1 MSSDSHAAPAERSH
15 GLSRPQLVHGSV
27 NSGALPIQRILVIED
42 HVNLANLVRLHLER
56 EGFAVAVAHDG
67 NSGYLQ
73 ATTEKFDLIVLDVS
87 LPGMDGLSICSKLR
101 SEGINSRILILSA
114 RFTEADRV
122 AGLDAGADDYVS
134 KPFGVSEFL
143 ARVRAQL
150 RRQDPRIEGSAAHAT
165 ATILSYGDIL
175 IEEESRSVSV
185 AGKRVSLTATEFN
198 LLWIL
203 ARNPGR
209 IFTRSQLLDL
219 VWSEDY
225 SGLDN
230 TVKSHINRLRSKVEP
245 DPTHPIYIMTVWGVG
260 YRFGSE
266 CRE

>member
-1 MSSDSHAAPAERSH
+1 MLSDNHAAPADRSH
-15 GLSRPQLVHGSV
+15 APPRPRLVHGAV
-27 NSGALPIQRILVIED
+27 NSVEVPLQRILVIED
-42 HVNLANLVRLHLER
+42 HVNLANLVRMHLER
-56 EGFAVAVAHDG
+56 EGFEVAVAHDG

-73 ATTEKFDLIVLDVS
+73 AAAEKFDLVVLDVS

-101 SEGINSRILILSA
+101 SKGITSRILILSA

-134 KPFGVSEFL
+134 KPFGVSELL

-150 RRQDPRIEGSAAHAT
+150 RRVDRRSEGST
-165 ATILSYGDIL
+165 APASGTILSYRDIL
-175 IEEESRSVSV
+175 IEEDTRGVTV
-185 AGKRVSLTATEFN
+185 AGKPVMLTATEFN

-203 ARNPGR
+203 ARSPGR
-209 IFTRSQLLDL
+209 VFTRSQLLDL
-219 VWSEDY
+219 VWSQDY

-245 DPTHPIYIMTVWGVG
+245 DPTHPMYIMTVWGVG

-266 CRE
+266 RSG